1 MKTPKKETKEVINEA
16 VKEVTGK
23 SIEEK
28 KAELIAE
35 MEKQNSKDEMDCLK
49 EVNQAL
55 EKYKCSLVESV
66 RFVRGHNQPFFE
78 TKIIK
83 NKG

>member
-1 MKTPKKETKEVINEA
+1 MKTRTVKSLKEKIKEKTIQEKANELN
-16 VKEVTGK
+16 
-23 SIEEK
+23 EE
-28 KAELIAE
+28 I
-35 MEKQNSKDEMDCLK
+35 EKQNRQDEIDCLK
-49 EVNQAL
+49 EVSESL
-55 EKYKCSLVESV
+55 KKYKCSLVESV

>member
-16 VKEVTGK
+16 GKEVTGK

-66 RFVRGHNQPFFE
+66 TFINGRNQPLFQ
-78 TKIIK
+78 TKIMK

>member
-1 MKTPKKETKEVINEA
+1 MKTPKKETKEVINEE

-55 EKYKCSLVESV
+55 EKYKCSLIESV
-66 RFVRGHNQPFFE
+66 TFVNGRNQPLFQ
-78 TKIIK
+78 TKIMK

>member
-16 VKEVTGK
+16 VKKVTGK

-55 EKYKCSLVESV
+55 EKYKCILVESV
-66 RFVRGHNQPFFE
+66 TFINGRNQPLFQ
-78 TKIIK
+78 TKIMK

>member
-16 VKEVTGK
+16 GKEVTGK

-35 MEKQNSKDEMDCLK
+35 MEK
-49 EVNQAL
+49 
-55 EKYKCSLVESV
+55 
-66 RFVRGHNQPFFE
+66 
-78 TKIIK
+78 
-83 NKG
+83 